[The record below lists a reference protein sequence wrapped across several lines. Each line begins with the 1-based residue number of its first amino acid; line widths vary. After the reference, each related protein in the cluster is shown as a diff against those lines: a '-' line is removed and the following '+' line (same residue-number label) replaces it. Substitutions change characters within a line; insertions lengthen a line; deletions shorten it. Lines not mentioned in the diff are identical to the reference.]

1 MAIFLQTID
10 EKLAILMKKKTKPIL
25 DEDYD
30 DEEVEAALNDEQM
43 RQEVEKHLNKGA
55 IKLVHKN
62 SGKQVFVNETNLLQE
77 KGKKG
82 LEAIEESIDY
92 ERNVKPG
99 DAELVSVILINAIFY
114 SKSKSQQKRS

>member
-1 MAIFLQTID
+1 VAIFLQTID

-114 SKSKSQQKRS
+114 SKSKS